1 MKDLMAK
8 INEGQNL
15 GHNTYELKGL
25 NKNQYNMLA
34 AFVEL
39 VFNDKSKKE
48 MKRIQNYMDMHDWDT
63 DLEWKDIVNLYD
75 MT

>member
-15 GHNTYELKGL
+15 GNNTYELKGL

-39 VFNDKSKKE
+39 VFNDKSKNITSLTIIIIIFFFTCNINK
-48 MKRIQNYMDMHDWDT
+48 
-63 DLEWKDIVNLYD
+63 
-75 MT
+75 